1 MKAQN
6 PWQKL
11 LSEHIKDKFAP
22 PQPEGYYTRE
32 QVSKLWQ
39 KSMNTTSRMLN
50 QMLEQKKVEMKRH
63 PFIVARKDHRVI
75 RNLKVFKIL
84 PTKRPHK

>member
-11 LSEHIKDKFAP
+11 LQEHIKDKFAP
-22 PQPEGYYTRE
+22 PQPAGYYTRE

-75 RNLKVFKIL
+75 RNLKIYKIL
-84 PTKRPHK
+84 PTKHPHK